1 MLEHIR
7 FYSTSVRLHRLHE
20 PAGQERGVITKQ
32 FWLTENEI
40 MKKYEGRDNDTKRIV
55 ITLIEDAMKA
65 GSVRIEPQT
74 GEAQIMVRR
83 CKQADQ
89 PNSPAQKS
97 NIEQ

>member
-1 MLEHIR
+1 MES
-7 FYSTSVRLHRLHE
+7 YSAKRKDVQ
-20 PAGQERGVITKQ
+20 AGKD
-32 FWLTENEI
+32 WI